1 MGVVQLASGQNSLTL
16 STADE
21 KIVCFQAGP
30 PPPAF
35 GQQQPSSAQTYFAQ
49 PPGAGAVGNLPAPP
63 PAFGR
68 QQPEQAPPAS
78 AQWPAY
84 GQQQQFLPQLPP
96 FPPQPQQ
103 TSGAG
108 AYTQQ
113 WQAPQAQQWGQG
125 SSAQEATPSYTDGSG
140 SQWQQGGSTGYRA
153 WEGVQSQPAHAQEG
167 APGVLYYP
175 DPAEPLEAPGPEQ
188 HTFRGS
194 AEQAVS
200 TQLDW
205 QADAQADNQLQTA
218 QAGWG
223 NPSSSSGQASAA
235 AVVSGAA
242 SGHGAQPAA
251 EAAPG
256 LDVSETDFWGLQDGG
271 EDTLP
276 PIASGQTSDS
286 QQPPVGTAEQGE
298 YPQEAHEAGVALS
311 SSQGLGAAEEA
322 GAGGMS
328 AEGEFPQPA
337 GTESCSTSQPQ
348 QEQEEQ
354 QQQSLWGGTE
364 GLEGYAQAS
373 APEQAFSAVYSQPE
387 ASVENEYPEATHEQ
401 QPVELESYQQ
411 ADWNAAQW
419 REQHASTSEYA
430 QPQPQYQPQG
440 DPQWHQQQQLSAA
453 AYEPHQEPS
462 YDYYSQQQQ
471 QQFGMQESIPGVT
484 NRAHVP
490 FTPSPRTPSF
500 HQPPAASWGS
510 QIRHQSAADAGLVP
524 GTAAEGTRVTHGK
537 PPCAVI
543 AWGFGGR
550 CAVVRP
556 RMQGVTLSSAAV
568 PLHVLEL
575 QEF

>member
-1 MGVVQLASGQNSLTL
+1 MGVFQLGSLTL
-16 STADE
+16 SSANE
-21 KIVCFQAGP
+21 MIVCFQAGP

-49 PPGAGAVGNLPAPP
+49 PPGAGAAGFLPAPP

-84 GQQQQFLPQLPP
+84 GQQQQLSAQLPP

-108 AYTQQ
+108 AHTQQ

-125 SSAQEATPSYTDGSG
+125 SSAQEAAPSYTDSSG
-140 SQWQQGGSTGYRA
+140 SQWQLGGSTGYPA
-153 WEGVQSQPAHAQEG
+153 WEGAQSQPAYAQEG
-167 APGVLYYP
+167 ASGVLYYP

-188 HTFRGS
+188 HIFHGS

-205 QADAQADNQLQTA
+205 QADAQADNQPQTA

-223 NPSSSSGQASAA
+223 NPSSSPGQASAA
-235 AVVSGAA
+235 AVVSGAP
-242 SGHGAQPAA
+242 SDHGAQPAA

-256 LDVSETDFWGLQDGG
+256 LDVSETDFWGLQEGG

-276 PIASGQTSDS
+276 HVASGQTSDF

-298 YPQEAHEAGVALS
+298 YPQEAQEAHEASVALS
-311 SSQGLGAAEEA
+311 SSKGLGAAEEA
-322 GAGGMS
+322 GAGEMS
-328 AEGEFPQPA
+328 AEGGYPQPA
-337 GTESCSTSQPQ
+337 GTESWSASQPQ
-348 QEQEEQ
+348 QQQEEQ
-354 QQQSLWGGTE
+354 QQQSLWDGTE
-364 GLEGYAQAS
+364 GLEGYTQAS

-387 ASVENEYPEATHEQ
+387 ASGEKEYPEATHEQ

-419 REQHASTSEYA
+419 RQQQASTSDYA
-430 QPQPQYQPQG
+430 QPQPQYQSQG
-440 DPQWHQQQQLSAA
+440 DPQWHQQQQPSAA
-453 AYEPHQEPS
+453 AYEPHQDPS

-471 QQFGMQESIPGVT
+471 QQQFGMQESIQEVT

-556 RMQGVTLSSAAV
+556 RMQGLTLSSAS
-568 PLHVLEL
+568 VLPFVL
-575 QEF
+575 